1 MKRNEVHRTL
11 SISLNQHKGHDSGV
25 IPLILTFARSGA
37 TSRAWDAFL
46 AARLDGVLEV
56 DALTLKGR
64 LLKDRAKQAAGAE
77 RAALFAQSGAAYA
90 QAATLRPDS
99 YPLINAAAM
108 ALFAGDGA
116 SAASI
121 ARDVLTL
128 VDGDRSQGETRYWR
142 EATRAEA
149 LLLLGRAD
157 QAQASFQT
165 AIACAPQAYE
175 DHAVTLRQFAAI
187 LAATGD
193 NAAWLDRHRPAPS
206 VHFSGIMNIASDDGV
221 ATEAVHAAIAD
232 IAPGFG
238 YGALAAGADIIAAEA
253 LLACGAELHVVLPA
267 AVPEFCRTSVAPF
280 GSEWV
285 ARFDALCD
293 AAHSITVCNGDSET
307 SRAGIALADYQAM
320 GMAVA
325 QAGLLETRALAL
337 RIEPESRPALGD
349 PWLRSGRSI
358 VHITV
363 EESRP
368 PVAFTALSEGKL
380 LFFVALGADAGVAD
394 PMGFDTL
401 SDAIAAIPPK
411 TPQAAIDCNI
421 TGERGTVTALLS
433 NTPIGS
439 VFASSSAAMAL
450 QTEGRCRRIE
460 PMGEMEAG
468 GGAIDVFA
476 VWPNG

>member
-1 MKRNEVHRTL
+1 VTTL
-11 SISLNQHKGHDSGV
+11 
-25 IPLILTFARSGA
+25 PLILSLARSGA
-37 TSRAWDAFL
+37 TYRAWNAFVS
-46 AARLDGVLEV
+46 AGLDGVAEV

-128 VDGDRSQGETRYWR
+128 VDGDRSQGETPYWR

-149 LLLLGRAD
+149 LLLLDRQPD
-157 QAQASFQT
+157 AQASFQT
-165 AIACAPQAYE
+165 AIACAPLAYE

-193 NAAWLDRHRPAPS
+193 DGAWLDRHRPAPS
-206 VHFSGIMNIASDDGV
+206 LHFSGIMNLASDDAV
-221 ATEAVHAAIAD
+221 ATKAVHAAIAD
-232 IAPGFG
+232 IGPGFG

-253 LLACGAELHVVLPA
+253 LLANGAELHIVLPSA
-267 AVPEFCRTSVAPF
+267 APEFCRTSVAPF

-293 AAHSITVCNGDSET
+293 AAHSITLCNGDSET

-325 QAGLLETRALAL
+325 TAALLETRAVAL
-337 RIEPESRPALGD
+337 RIAPERRPALGD
-349 PWLRSGRSI
+349 PWLRSGRGI
-358 VHITV
+358 IHIAV
-363 EESRP
+363 DESRA
-368 PVAFTALSEGKL
+368 PVAFTALPEGKL

-401 SDAIAAIPPK
+401 SDAIAAIPPT

-433 NTPIGS
+433 NTPVGS

-460 PMGEMEAG
+460 PMGEMEAS
-468 GGAIDVFA
+468 GGAIEVFA